1 MLPRAPTAVADC
13 YLKINQPPFLLAL
26 DLYAEV
32 DVGSAAVTVDHDARL
47 ITCVLRKA
55 SLGAWPA
62 ATHAAASP
70 QALRERREASLAR
83 KAALD
88 EQVRGCPLGAE
99 ARGHAAPLTPAP
111 PPTPRQ
117 PHRRRA

>member
-1 MLPRAPTAVADC
+1 MADC
-13 YLKINQPPFLLAL
+13 YLKINQPPYLLAL

-55 SLGAWPA
+55 SPGAWPA

-88 EQVRGCPLGAE
+88 EQVRGAACLGARAQRRE
-99 ARGHAAPLTPAP
+99 TRGAPLTLALPQTL
-111 PPTPRQ
+111 PTPT
-117 PHRRRA
+117 PLPRRA